1 LAIIGD
7 QFATFQRFQEHI
19 MTRGLAWLVFLAIFI
34 GLAWA
39 GWDEFQKL
47 QAYERW
53 AADFDR
59 AKYDIRAILGQKGQQ
74 LTWGKPSRQGIKDSQ
89 TILLSAVS
97 TVQLLI
103 NGEVADPLNP
113 PAGKQIELELL
124 CENQENCKIP
134 FTDSEIA
141 IKWGQVLTIDLQK
154 TATNE
159 IHTEIFTET

>member
-1 LAIIGD
+1 MA
-7 QFATFQRFQEHI
+7 
-19 MTRGLAWLVFLAIFI
+19 RGLAWLVFLAIFI

-53 AADFDR
+53 AVDFDR

-74 LTWGKPSRQGIKDSQ
+74 LTWGKPSRQGIKNSQ
-89 TILLSAVS
+89 SISLLAVS
-97 TVQLLI
+97 AVQLLI
-103 NGEVADPLNP
+103 NGEVADPLDP

-141 IKWGQVLTIDLQK
+141 IKWGQALTLDLQTK
-154 TATNE
+154 ATK
-159 IHTEIFTET
+159 EIFSET

>member
-1 LAIIGD
+1 MA
-7 QFATFQRFQEHI
+7 
-19 MTRGLAWLVFLAIFI
+19 RGLAWLVFLAIFI

-97 TVQLLI
+97 AVQLLI
-103 NGEVADPLNP
+103 DGEISDPLNP

-141 IKWGQVLTIDLQK
+141 IKWGQALTIDLQK
-154 TATNE
+154 IATNE

>member
-1 LAIIGD
+1 MA
-7 QFATFQRFQEHI
+7 
-19 MTRGLAWLVFLAIFI
+19 RGLAWLVFLAIFM

-53 AADFDR
+53 ATDFDR

-74 LTWGKPSRQGIKDSQ
+74 LTWGKPSRQGIRDSQ
-89 TILLSAVS
+89 SILLSTVS
-97 TVQLLI
+97 AVQLLI
-103 NGEVADPLNP
+103 NGEIADPLDP

-124 CENQENCKIP
+124 CKDQENCKIP

-141 IKWGQVLTIDLQK
+141 IKWGQALTIDLQN
-154 TATNE
+154 TVTNE
-159 IHTEIFTET
+159 ICREA

>member
-1 LAIIGD
+1 LAINSS
-7 QFATFQRFQEHI
+7 QFSAFLGEK
-19 MTRGLAWLVFLAIFI
+19 MARGLAWLVFLAIFI
-34 GLAWA
+34 GLAGA
-39 GWDEFQKL
+39 GWDEFRKL

-53 AADFDR
+53 ATDFDR

-97 TVQLLI
+97 AVQLLI

-134 FTDSEIA
+134 FTDSAIA
-141 IKWGQVLTIDLQK
+141 IRWGQALTIDLQNI
-154 TATNE
+154 APNE
-159 IHTEIFTET
+159 ICSET

>member
-1 LAIIGD
+1 LAIIGG
-7 QFATFQRFQEHI
+7 QFATFQLFQEHK
-19 MTRGLAWLVFLAIFI
+19 MARGLAWLVFLAIFT

-59 AKYDIRAILGQKGQQ
+59 AKYDIRAILGQKGSQ

-97 TVQLLI
+97 AVQLLI
-103 NGEVADPLNP
+103 NDEIADPLNP
-113 PAGKQIELELL
+113 PSGKQIELELL

-134 FTDSEIA
+134 FTDIDIA
-141 IKWGQVLTIDLQK
+141 IRWGQALTIELQK

-159 IHTEIFTET
+159 IRT